1 MRQTVRDEST
11 ISSEAR
17 ERGMASVTRDEF
29 KIRSELEAVHIP
41 TGAIVRAY
49 PYSNPDDMLQSVKVN
64 WSGVLAPAEPMG
76 NYAEQ
81 IRHMASQLLLE
92 RARRAARDSD

>member
-1 MRQTVRDEST
+1 
-11 ISSEAR
+11 
-17 ERGMASVTRDEF
+17 MASVTRDEF

-64 WSGVLAPAEPMG
+64 WSRTVAPEA
-76 NYAEQ
+76 
-81 IRHMASQLLLE
+81 
-92 RARRAARDSD
+92 